1 MSESKSPIGVIVVTH
16 GSLGQELVDAARV
29 ILGVGDELPLR
40 SLSVGWNDSMDE
52 ARELVRRAVEEAERG
67 GGVLI
72 LTDMFGGTPTNLCL
86 SFLSEGAAEIIT
98 GVNLPMVVKCLNLG
112 RELGECK
119 SLREV
124 AERVARKGR
133 SSVVLASEM
142 LES

>member
-1 MSESKSPIGVIVVTH
+1 MSEDKPPIGVIVVTH
-16 GSLGQELVDAARV
+16 GNLGKELVDAARV

-40 SLSVGWNDSMDE
+40 ALSVGWNDAMDV
-52 ARELVRRAVEEAERG
+52 ARELVRCAVEEAEQG
-67 GGVLI
+67 AGVLI

-86 SFLSEGAAEIIT
+86 SFLSEETVEIIT

-119 SLREV
+119 SLRGV